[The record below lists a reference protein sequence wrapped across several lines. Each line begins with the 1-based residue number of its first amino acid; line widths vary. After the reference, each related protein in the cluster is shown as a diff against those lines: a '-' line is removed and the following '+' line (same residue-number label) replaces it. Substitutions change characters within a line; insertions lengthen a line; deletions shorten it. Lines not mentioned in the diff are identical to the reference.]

1 MIVEINDMTTPM
13 LSAIR
18 VVSKDVAYEQMSKI
32 GDQVRKRT
40 KDRMVFTRHNWL
52 QTSKDGKLTPYLSKT
67 KTKIS
72 GQRTTQ
78 DGSVASPKSMGNMIS
93 SNLMEES
100 GTLIVGGRN
109 KRKKVIYRRDGKVV
123 GSGTLPTITKHTQSI
138 IHKLDTGERNEAHG
152 WGSVGSKKK
161 SMEGFK
167 NAKYR
172 ARGFMLSGFRDS
184 RAYMQT
190 ALTSRYEEIVG
201 RAVNKVVVN
210 LKPSKRV
217 VV

>member
-13 LSAIR
+13 LSVIR
-18 VVSKDVAYEQMSKI
+18 VTSKDVAYEQMSKI
-32 GDQVRKRT
+32 GDHTRKRA
-40 KDRMVFTRHNWL
+40 KDRMGYTRHNWL
-52 QTSKDGKLTPYLSKT
+52 QKPKGGRLTPYLSKT
-67 KTKIS
+67 KTKIL
-72 GQRTTQ
+72 GQRTTR
-78 DGSVASPKSMGNMIS
+78 DGSVDNPKSMGNMIS

-109 KRKKVIYRRDGKVV
+109 KRKKVIYRRDGKIV
-123 GSGTLPTITKHTQSI
+123 GTGILPTITRHAQSI

-152 WGSVGSKKK
+152 WGSTGSKKK

-167 NAKYR
+167 NADYR
-172 ARGFMLSGFRDS
+172 ARGFMLSGFRD
-184 RAYMQT
+184 ATPYMQT

-201 RAVNKVVVN
+201 RAVNKVVVK

-217 VV
+217 VA